1 MSMKNIEANQRK
13 FAKKDAR
20 NKRVEND
27 ALSDPNTLFGRAEKA
42 LGNGWFSIVAQNKQH
57 RGEVIPDVRA
67 RIGGKSVARILTN
80 DIIIIDMCGS
90 VYEILGSVSV
100 KNAKEL
106 VKERRIPSNLL
117 ALGKEDLTEEGGIE
131 FEDDADKNEA
141 KTEDDEINI
150 DSI

>member
-1 MSMKNIEANQRK
+1 MKNIEANQRK

-27 ALSDPNTLFGRAEKA
+27 ALNDPNTLFGRAEKA
-42 LGNGWFSIVAQNKQH
+42 LGNGWFSIIAQNKQH
-57 RGEVIPDVRA
+57 RGEIITDVKA

-117 ALGKEDLTEEGGIE
+117 ALGKDDLTEEGGVE
-131 FEDDADKNEA
+131 FEDDVEKNDS

>member
-1 MSMKNIEANQRK
+1 MKNIEANQRK

-27 ALSDPNTLFGRAEKA
+27 ALNDPNTLFGRAEKA
-42 LGNGWFSIVAQNKQH
+42 LGNGWFSISAQNKQH
-57 RGEVIPDVRA
+57 RGEIITDVKA

-90 VYEILGSVSV
+90 VYEILGSVIV

-117 ALGKEDLTEEGGIE
+117 ALGKDDLTEEGGVE
-131 FEDDADKNEA
+131 FEDDVEKNDS

>member
-1 MSMKNIEANQRK
+1 MKNIEANQRK

-57 RGEVIPDVRA
+57 RGEVIADVRA

-80 DIIIIDMCGS
+80 DIVIIDMCGS

>member
-1 MSMKNIEANQRK
+1 MKNIEANQRK

-57 RGEVIPDVRA
+57 RGEVITDVRA

-80 DIIIIDMCGS
+80 DIVIIDMCGS

-117 ALGKEDLTEEGGIE
+117 ALGKEDLTEGGGIE
-131 FEDDADKNEA
+131 FEDDADKNDEA

>member
-27 ALSDPNTLFGRAEKA
+27 ALNDPNTLFGRAEKA
-42 LGNGWFSIVAQNKQH
+42 LGNGWFSIIAQNKQH
-57 RGEVIPDVRA
+57 RGEIITDVKA

-117 ALGKEDLTEEGGIE
+117 VLGKDDLTEEGGIE
-131 FEDDADKNEA
+131 FEDDVEKNDS

>member
-27 ALSDPNTLFGRAEKA
+27 ALNDPNTLFGRAEKA
-42 LGNGWFSIVAQNKQH
+42 LGNGWFSIIAQNKQH
-57 RGEVIPDVRA
+57 RGEIITDVKA

-117 ALGKEDLTEEGGIE
+117 ALGKDDLTEEGGVE
-131 FEDDADKNEA
+131 FEDDVEKNDS